1 MVLALTYFVLLDV
14 TVQAAAAKERLKVKY
29 KIRKSNRNNEVEKQK
44 IDEVLMK
51 VDPEDANSETED
63 NINDLNSMDV
73 NTAFETPDFSA
84 FGLNDESF
92 APVKKYRDVVVGLMG
107 QLQRTARA
115 QDLSIGDLVFDIV
128 KEVISETLSGLF
140 SRGLGLQTARNGGSE
155 PFSIVNTVI
164 QAVSKVASGKSC

>member
-1 MVLALTYFVLLDV
+1 MQNYTHLFNSPIDG
-14 TVQAAAAKERLKVKY
+14 KP
-29 KIRKSNRNNEVEKQK
+29 NNFSDQFLFIK

-115 QDLSIGDLVFDIV
+115 QDL
-128 KEVISETLSGLF
+128 
-140 SRGLGLQTARNGGSE
+140 
-155 PFSIVNTVI
+155 
-164 QAVSKVASGKSC
+164 